1 LWKQLAEEIF
11 FFQYH
16 MHMPRR
22 ESMGMPINERKWM
35 IQRFIDQKQ
44 KENDAME
51 AERRKAKSRAR
62 K

>member
-1 LWKQLAEEIF
+1 
-11 FFQYH
+11 
-16 MHMPRR
+16 
-22 ESMGMPINERKWM
+22 MPINERKWM